1 MPPSLRPGEPPLV
14 VAAGRHIPETRIP
27 AIPPAIA
34 AARQQVP
41 ALRCVILGDG
51 PETEAT
57 GALIRNLALAEA
69 VELRG
74 QVASDEVMRTIAEAT
89 CLLHPS
95 SREGYGMVIVEA
107 ASVGTPS
114 VVVRGSENA
123 ATELIEDGV
132 NGFVAESASPGALSD
147 AVVDVVRG
155 REAMRAST
163 LDWYERHR
171 DELSIERSLETVE
184 AAYSED
190 LAASP

>member
-1 MPPSLRPGEPPLV
+1 M
-14 VAAGRHIPETRIP
+14 
-27 AIPPAIA
+27 
-34 AARQQVP
+34 
-41 ALRCVILGDG
+41 ILGDG

-57 GALIRNLALAEA
+57 SALIRTLALGEI
-69 VELRG
+69 VEMRG
-74 QVASDEVMRTIAEAT
+74 RVASEEVMRTIAEAT

-114 VVVRGSENA
+114 VVVRSSENA

-132 NGFVAESASPGALSD
+132 NGFVAESASPGRLSD
-147 AVVDVVRG
+147 AVVGVVRG
-155 REAMRAST
+155 GEALRAST

-171 DELSIERSLETVE
+171 DELSIERSLGTVE
-184 AAYSED
+184 AAYAKD